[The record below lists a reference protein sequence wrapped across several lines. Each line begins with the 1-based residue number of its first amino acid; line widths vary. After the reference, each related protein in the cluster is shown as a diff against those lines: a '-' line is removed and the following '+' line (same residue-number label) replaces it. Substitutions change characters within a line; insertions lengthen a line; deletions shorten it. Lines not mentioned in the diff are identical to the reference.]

1 MNKIIC
7 VHPAVDDKTG
17 VHPFAKKKI
26 YARPAIEILAVNA
39 SCLLLSSSQ
48 TPWADAK
55 PHKPDVN
62 NNLWEDETDGN
73 DDTANEGTNWAG
85 YQQNMSIW

>member
-1 MNKIIC
+1 M
-7 VHPAVDDKTG
+7 DDKTG
-17 VHPFAKKKI
+17 VHPSANKKL
-26 YARPAIEILAVNA
+26 YECPVIEILTVNA
-39 SCLLLSSSQ
+39 SCSLLSSSQ

-55 PHKPDVN
+55 PRKPDFN
-62 NNLWEDETDGN
+62 NNLWDDETDGN